1 MPRLVIVPG
10 SAAFLVAVLLGVAP
24 ADVEPGVPSVP
35 EVPAKVDLPAKNFT
49 EAVRG
54 SDATAAPV
62 KFEMVYVPGGE
73 FAMGSPDSEAGRLP
87 DEGPQHKVKVRPYW
101 IGKCEV
107 TWDEFY
113 QFWRDES
120 LFQITKLEDMP
131 EETRKKLEKADA
143 LSRPT
148 NTYVDELYD
157 HGSEGHPAICMS
169 HHAAMMYCHWL
180 RWKTKKPY
188 RLPTEAEWEFAC
200 RAGSE
205 GPYCFDESKE
215 KLTDYA
221 WFKDNSADDDHEKG
235 TTHKVG
241 TKKANKFG
249 LHDMHGNVWEWCLDH
264 YDAKFYAPF
273 AADKLVSLGP
283 VNKPTDKKWSH
294 TVRGGSWADKADR
307 LRSAA
312 RRGSDKSWMKFDPQL
327 PQSIWWL
334 TRMDVIGFR
343 VALPVEEY
351 PDLVGVKP
359 MVLKKAD

>member
-1 MPRLVIVPG
+1 MSRLVIG
-10 SAAFLVAVLLGVAP
+10 SALIVALLAGFLGVAP
-24 ADVEPGVPSVP
+24 ADVEPGVPEFPKIP
-35 EVPAKVDLPAKNFT
+35 EKVDLPPKNFT
-49 EAVRG
+49 ESVRG
-54 SDATAAPV
+54 SDTSVPPV
-62 KFEMVYVPGGE
+62 KFEMVYVPEGE
-73 FAMGSPDSEAGRLP
+73 FLMGSPTSEAGRQP
-87 DEGPQHKVKVRPYW
+87 DEGPQHKVKVRAFW
-101 IGKCEV
+101 MGKCEV

-120 LFQITKLEDMP
+120 LFQVIKLEDMP
-131 EETRKKLEKADA
+131 ADLQPKLSKADA

-157 HGSEGHPAICMS
+157 HGRDGFPAICMS

-188 RLPTEAEWEFAC
+188 RLPTEAEWEYAC
-200 RAGSE
+200 RAGST
-205 GPYCFDESKE
+205 GPYCFDEAKE

-221 WFKDNSADDDHEKG
+221 WFKDNSPDDDHEKG

-241 TKKANKFG
+241 SKKANKFG

-264 YDAKFYAPF
+264 YDPKFYEKF
-273 AADKLVSLGP
+273 AGDKLSLCP

-294 TVRGGSWADKADR
+294 TVRGGSWADKSDR

-312 RRGSDKSWMKFDPQL
+312 RRGSDKTWMKFDPQL

-343 VALPVEEY
+343 VLLPVEEY
-351 PDLVGVKP
+351 PELVGIKP
-359 MVLKKAD
+359 MVLKKAE